1 MPLVL
6 VFIREI
12 ILMFMLEHTL
22 ISNPNDFSLAL
33 DQEVFEYASVL
44 VH

>member
-12 ILMFMLEHTL
+12 MFMLEHTL

-33 DQEVFEYASVL
+33 DQEVFEYASFL